1 MFAVMLVKIARGWVS
16 TRPCSIGASLIHFPL
31 SRFDLLQDDTDFFV
45 FFEFLQTLF
54 HVVTAGNFGFGLAE
68 GLRARDFVFHAIKSG
83 SFGSLDGRSVCV
95 ARFAELTRATL
106 LGEQK

>member
-31 SRFDLLQDDTDFFV
+31 SRFDLLQDDADFFV

-54 HVVTAGNFGFGLAE
+54 HVVAAGNFGFGLAQ
-68 GLRARDFVFHAIKSG
+68 GLGARDFVFHAIKSG
-83 SFGSLDGRSVCV
+83 SFGSVGGRSGWVACV
-95 ARFAELTRATL
+95 AESPS
-106 LGEQK
+106 